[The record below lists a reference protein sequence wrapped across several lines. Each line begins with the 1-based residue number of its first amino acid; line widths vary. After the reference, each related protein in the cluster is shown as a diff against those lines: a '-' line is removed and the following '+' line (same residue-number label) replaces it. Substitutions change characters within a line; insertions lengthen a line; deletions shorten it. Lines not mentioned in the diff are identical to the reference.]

1 VESDLVAVGVGEG
14 ECPTE
19 GPVDR
24 CGDDG
29 VTVGDESIV
38 NGLDVCGVEPDRGTD
53 AGLSNG
59 CEIGS
64 GNDVAEC
71 ERDRLRLEDDGVRR
85 SGLRA
90 DKAEVLLVER
100 LRSVEVAR
108 LQGDEVGAGGGHDA
122 PSLCVSF
129 LTQANLCQN
138 ADMSQDGLGVDLET
152 SLGYLLKEA
161 SSALRAA
168 MEEVLRPLGMSVTH
182 YSCLELLAQRPGLSN
197 SELARGAFVTRQ
209 TMNVLLQALERD
221 GYVTRPAEA
230 PVGKV
235 LPTRLTPRGRR
246 SLEKATVAVRS
257 VEVRMLA
264 GMTET
269 EQSDAFRILQSMI
282 HSLRDGNDGA

>member
-1 VESDLVAVGVGEG
+1 M
-14 ECPTE
+14 
-19 GPVDR
+19 
-24 CGDDG
+24 
-29 VTVGDESIV
+29 TVGDESIV

-53 AGLSNG
+53 AGLSNR
-59 CEIGS
+59 CEIGA

-90 DKAEVLLVER
+90 DEAEVLLVER

-108 LQGDEVGAGGGHDA
+108 LERDEVGAGGGHDDA
-122 PSLCVSF
+122 PSRRVRF
-129 LTQANLCQN
+129 LTQANVCQTS
-138 ADMSQDGLGVDLET
+138 DMSQNGAGVDLDK

-209 TMNVLLQALERD
+209 SMNVLLQALERE

-269 EQSDAFRILQSMI
+269 EQSGAFRILQSMI